1 MYLNPSVFALIAA
14 CTLCSTTAFADG
26 PVPVQHLNGHA
37 VYGEHMPAS
46 NAPVPL
52 AQVLLNFEQFTSDAV
67 FVSGR
72 IGQVCQKK
80 GCWMMLT
87 DDGVGARVRF
97 GDHAFAIPKQSTGKA
112 LVLGTLRAVELSERD
127 AKHMAKDGGK
137 DPAKVQGPQQEWELM
152 ATSVLIMAES

>member
-1 MYLNPSVFALIAA
+1 MYQTPSVFALIAA
-14 CTLCSTTAFADG
+14 CALCSTTAFADD
-26 PVPVQHLNGHA
+26 PVPTHYASGHA
-37 VYGEHMPAS
+37 VYGERMPTS
-46 NAPVPL
+46 NAPLPL
-52 AQVLLNFEQFTSDAV
+52 AEVITKYEQFTADAV

-72 IGQVCQKK
+72 IGQVCQQK

-112 LVLGTLRAVELSERD
+112 LVLGTLRAIELSERD

-137 DPAKVQGPQQEWELM
+137 DPAKVQGAQQEWELM